1 MFVSLTMKKRA
12 VTLLM
17 FRVNTVVFGL
27 EILRLSSS
35 RTTHMEELE
44 GEGFYH
50 DKFRQFFCEYKKD
63 FKSKWMKILVSYSFN
78 KNVPLYFRRFNFITI
93 LQVGI

>member
-1 MFVSLTMKKRA
+1 MASSKFYLQLEMFVSLTMKKRA

-17 FRVNTVVFGL
+17 FRVTTVVFGL

-50 DKFRQFFCEYKKD
+50 DKFRQFFCEYEKD
-63 FKSKWMKILVSYSFN
+63 FKSK
-78 KNVPLYFRRFNFITI
+78 
-93 LQVGI
+93 

>member
-1 MFVSLTMKKRA
+1 MAVSKFYLQLEMFVSLTMKKRA

-35 RTTHMEELE
+35 QTTHMEELE
-44 GEGFYH
+44 GEGFI
-50 DKFRQFFCEYKKD
+50 
-63 FKSKWMKILVSYSFN
+63 MTSFDN
-78 KNVPLYFRRFNFITI
+78 SFVNMRRISRANE
-93 LQVGI
+93 